1 MSRFCQCPGLAA
13 LKTIPAAN
21 CSEGFGQLQKVI
33 FQRLRKDNGTPNGF
47 NNTKQI
53 TKLANVTPLLA
64 AADSTKMVVS
74 PYLQAPSAEP
84 GKARTFGGGND
95 TLGGIEIT
103 IGREPTAFTSV
114 IRNAPQAQIK
124 AMKYLSCEA
133 DVFNLGVYLINEDGA
148 IGALKD
154 EAGNVRPIPIRN
166 LFISD
171 KGLGGFENPDN
182 NDVNW
187 SFLPN
192 WSDDFAIITPD
203 DYNPL
208 TDLKN
213 A

>member
-1 MSRFCQCPGLAA
+1 MARFCQCPGLAA
-13 LKTIPAAN
+13 LKSIPNAT
-21 CSEGFGQLQKVI
+21 CSEGFGQIQKVI
-33 FQRLRKDNGTPNGF
+33 FQRLRQDNGKPNAF
-47 NNTKQI
+47 TTEKPI
-53 TKLANVTPLLA
+53 TKLANLTPLLA
-64 AADSTKMVVS
+64 ANDSTKIVVS

-84 GKARTFGGGND
+84 GAARKFGGGND

-103 IGREPTAFTSV
+103 IGREPTAFTCV
-114 IRNAPQAQIK
+114 IRNAPQSQIK
-124 AMKYLSCEA
+124 AMKYLSCET
-133 DVFNLGVYLINEDGA
+133 DVQNLGVFLVNEDGA
-148 IGALKD
+148 IGAIKD
-154 EAGNVRPIPIRN
+154 AKGAVTPIPIFN

-171 KGLGGFENPDN
+171 KGFGGFENPDSN
-182 NDVNW
+182 NVSW